1 MCKVV
6 FNKIISLFKNLK
18 KIRINFLGKRRYNR
32 YKYFLINKIV
42 NHDIEMDYFNDL
54 NETLIYNDDDKS
66 IKTQDNLINSDSIS
80 MNSVN
85 TSMNS
90 VNTSMN
96 SVNTSM
102 NSVNTSMNSVN
113 TSITTLAQ
121 SSLDVSLSSLDSM
134 EKGLENKDIN
144 IV

>member
-32 YKYFLINKIV
+32 YKYFLINKMV

-85 TSMNS
+85 TS
-90 VNTSMN
+90 
-96 SVNTSM
+96 
-102 NSVNTSMNSVN
+102 
-113 TSITTLAQ
+113 ITTLAQ

>member
-66 IKTQDNLINSDSIS
+66 IKTQDNLINSDS
-80 MNSVN
+80 
-85 TSMNS
+85 
-90 VNTSMN
+90 
-96 SVNTSM
+96 TSM

>member
-90 VNTSMN
+90 VNTS
-96 SVNTSM
+96 
-102 NSVNTSMNSVN
+102 
-113 TSITTLAQ
+113 ITTLTQ

>member
-90 VNTSMN
+90 VNTS
-96 SVNTSM
+96 
-102 NSVNTSMNSVN
+102 
-113 TSITTLAQ
+113 ITTLAQ

>member
-18 KIRINFLGKRRYNR
+18 KIRINFLGKRRYNRYNR

-96 SVNTSM
+96 SVNTS
-102 NSVNTSMNSVN
+102 
-113 TSITTLAQ
+113 ITTLAQ

>member
-6 FNKIISLFKNLK
+6 FTKIISLFKNLK

-32 YKYFLINKIV
+32 YKYFLINKMV

-54 NETLIYNDDDKS
+54 NETLIYNDNDKN
-66 IKTQDNLINSDSIS
+66 IKTQENLINSDS
-80 MNSVN
+80 
-85 TSMNS
+85 
-90 VNTSMN
+90 
-96 SVNTSM
+96 
-102 NSVNTSMNSVN
+102 TSMNSVN

-121 SSLDVSLSSLDSM
+121 SSLDNSLSSLDSM

>member
-6 FNKIISLFKNLK
+6 FTKIISLFKNLK

-32 YKYFLINKIV
+32 YKYFLINKMV
-42 NHDIEMDYFNDL
+42 NHDIEMDHFNDL
-54 NETLIYNDDDKS
+54 NETLIYNDNDKN
-66 IKTQDNLINSDSIS
+66 IKTQDNLINSDSL
-80 MNSVN
+80 
-85 TSMNS
+85 
-90 VNTSMN
+90 SMN

-121 SSLDVSLSSLDSM
+121 SSLDNSLSSLDSM